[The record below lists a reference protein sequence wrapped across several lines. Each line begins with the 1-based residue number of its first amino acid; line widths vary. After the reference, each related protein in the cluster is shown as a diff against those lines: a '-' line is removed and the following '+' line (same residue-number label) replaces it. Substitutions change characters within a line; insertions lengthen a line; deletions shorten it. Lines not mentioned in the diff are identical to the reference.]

1 MEEIIGKIVLCL
13 VIALLLGFL
22 IGWLFAKALGK
33 QEEYEEVDTL
43 AELDSRLNVDLAEME
58 VKYEKEKAL
67 SADYSAKNRELK
79 GELMKKISLLES
91 TSTTLKNLQTD
102 TISQQG
108 KGNSFAVEKIAE
120 LEKELAKKSRELTEF
135 ETVLVKA
142 EETIEALNRK

>member
-13 VIALLLGFL
+13 IIALLLGFL

-33 QEEYEEVDTL
+33 QEEHIEVDDF
-43 AELDSRLNVDLAEME
+43 ADLDNKLNVDLAELE

-67 SADYSAKNRELK
+67 SAEYSAKNRELK

-102 TISQQG
+102 TIATQD
-108 KGNSFAVEKIAE
+108 KGSTFGMNKITE
-120 LEKELAKKSRELTEF
+120 LEKLVEKKSRELIEF

-142 EETIEALNRK
+142 EETIEELKRK

>member
-22 IGWLFAKALGK
+22 IGWLFSKALGK
-33 QEEYEEVDTL
+33 KEDYVEVNTFAD
-43 AELDSRLNVDLAEME
+43 LDNKLNVDLAEME

-67 SADYSAKNRELK
+67 SAEYSAKNRELK

-142 EETIEALNRK
+142 EETIEELKRK

>member
-22 IGWLFAKALGK
+22 IGWLFSKALGK
-33 QEEYEEVDTL
+33 QEDYEEVDTFVD
-43 AELDSRLNVDLAEME
+43 LDNKLNVDLAEME

-67 SADYSAKNRELK
+67 CAEYSAKNRELK

-91 TSTTLKNLQTD
+91 TSNTLKNLQSD
-102 TISQQG
+102 TISHQDRSG
-108 KGNSFAVEKIAE
+108 TFGIEKIAE
-120 LEKELAKKSRELTEF
+120 LEKLLKKKDRELIEF

-142 EETIEALNRK
+142 EETIEELKRK